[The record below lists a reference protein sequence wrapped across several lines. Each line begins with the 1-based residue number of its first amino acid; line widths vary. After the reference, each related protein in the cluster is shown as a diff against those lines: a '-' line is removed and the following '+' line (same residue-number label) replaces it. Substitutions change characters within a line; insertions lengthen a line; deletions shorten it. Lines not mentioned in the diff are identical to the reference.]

1 MNPSSAVVTAV
12 LSAADRL
19 SAAFAARDVDAVLDC
34 FVAGD
39 DIGYAGSEL
48 AETASGRGAV
58 SALFKEVFA
67 RDEAY
72 SWRVTGARVDA
83 YGRSAYLFAEADGL
97 ARTDSGEAV
106 PFPYRISGVLEE
118 DGGRWRW
125 RHCQGTEPTS
135 P

>member
-1 MNPSSAVVTAV
+1 MSRSAAAVIAAALTAV
-12 LSAADRL
+12 DRL
-19 SAAFAARDVDAVLDC
+19 SAAFAARDVDAALDC

-39 DIGYAGSEL
+39 DIGYAGSER
-48 AETASGRGAV
+48 AETATGRGAV
-58 SALFKEVFA
+58 SALFKAVFA

-72 SWRVTGARVDA
+72 SWRVTEARVHV
-83 YGRSAYLFAEADGL
+83 YGDGAYLFAEAEGM
-97 ARTDSGEAV
+97 ARTDAGETV

-125 RHCQGTEPTS
+125 RHCQGAEPT